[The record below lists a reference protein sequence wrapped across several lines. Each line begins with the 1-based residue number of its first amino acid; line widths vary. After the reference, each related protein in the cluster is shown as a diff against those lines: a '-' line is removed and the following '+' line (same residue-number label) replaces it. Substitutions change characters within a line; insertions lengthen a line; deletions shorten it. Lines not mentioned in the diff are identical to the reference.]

1 MNFRSSE
8 AYSGTYPCLH
18 DSGVCS
24 SCATNIAVSL
34 NRTSHSSAVL
44 LAVQKELRRSKK
56 KLVNNFDL
64 AAFFHKEFSS
74 CSVFGKVRS
83 GIRATGL

>member
-1 MNFRSSE
+1 MDFMSSE
-8 AYSGTYPCLH
+8 AYSGTYSCLH

-24 SCATNIAVSL
+24 SCTTNIAVSL
-34 NRTSHSSAVL
+34 NRTSHSSTVL

-64 AAFFHKEFSS
+64 AAFFQEEFSS

-83 GIRATGL
+83 GVHAAGL